1 MVIGVC
7 FKILPDFEDVDPAEW
22 ENPQQLEFGYV
33 KKMYGCFDEAA
44 LETALRLR
52 DQLQAA
58 GETAVTAA
66 VTVGAPESA
75 AAEGLLRSLFA
86 AGFDHVVTIPGT
98 AEFEPKHTARI
109 LAGYFRENPAD
120 LIFCGRM
127 VGPGDSGM
135 VPLHLARELGCDLYP
150 EVTTA
155 AWNAE
160 DASVVV
166 TCREGNTLCR
176 RQIAGN
182 AVCTLG
188 DAEAAYLRLFPL
200 RARMAA
206 RNREF
211 THWQG
216 MERENAPEV
225 VLLAE
230 KKETV
235 PCRFLSRDTA
245 AREVLEILKGADD
258 T

>member
-33 KKMYGCFDEAA
+33 KKIYGCFDEAA

-52 DQLQAA
+52 DQLLAA
-58 GETAVTAA
+58 GETAKTVA

-86 AGFDHVVTIPGT
+86 AGFDDVVTIPGT
-98 AEFEPKHTARI
+98 VEFDPRHTARV

-120 LIFCGRM
+120 MIFCGRM
-127 VGPGDSGM
+127 VGPADSGM
-135 VPLHLARELGCDLYP
+135 VPLHLARELGYDLYP
-150 EVTTA
+150 EVTTSCWDETAHA
-155 AWNAE
+155 A
-160 DASVVV
+160 VVI
-166 TCREGNTLCR
+166 CREGNALCR
-176 RQIAGN
+176 RQVGGN

-211 THWQG
+211 TPWQG
-216 MERENAPEV
+216 MEQENAPEV
-225 VLLAE
+225 VLLPE
-230 KKETV
+230 KKQTV

-245 AREVLEILKGADD
+245 AREVLDILKGADE

>member
-33 KKMYGCFDEAA
+33 KKIYGCFDEAA

-52 DQLQAA
+52 DQLLAA
-58 GETAVTAA
+58 GETAKTVA

-86 AGFDHVVTIPGT
+86 AGFDDVVTIPGET
-98 AEFEPKHTARI
+98 EFNPQHTAKV

-120 LIFCGRM
+120 MIFCGRM
-127 VGPGDSGM
+127 VGPADSGM
-135 VPLHLARELGCDLYP
+135 VPAHLARELGFDLCQ
-150 EVTTA
+150 EVTAA
-155 AWNAE
+155 AW
-160 DASVVV
+160 DTASAAAIV
-166 TCREGNTLCR
+166 TCREGNDLCR
-176 RQIAGN
+176 RQLTGP

-211 THWQG
+211 TQWPG
-216 MERENAPEV
+216 LPGEEASV
-225 VLLAE
+225 AFLTE

-235 PCRFLSRDTA
+235 PCRYFSRETA
-245 AREVLEILKGADD
+245 AREMLDILKGAEEV
-258 T
+258 

>member
-7 FKILPDFEDVDPAEW
+7 FKILPDFEDMDPIEW

-33 KKMYGCFDEAA
+33 KKIYGCFDEAA

-52 DQLQAA
+52 DQIQTA
-58 GETAVTAA
+58 GETAVTVA

-98 AEFEPKHTARI
+98 AEFDPKHTARV

-120 LIFCGRM
+120 MIFCGRM
-127 VGPGDSGM
+127 VGPADSGM
-135 VPLHLARELGCDLYP
+135 VPLHLARELECDLYP

-155 AWNAE
+155 VWNA
-160 DASVVV
+160 DAASVVV

-176 RQIAGN
+176 RQVAANG
-182 AVCTLG
+182 VCTLG
-188 DAEAAYLRLFPL
+188 DAEAAYLRLVPL

-211 THWQG
+211 TSWQG
-216 MERENAPEV
+216 MEQENASEV

-235 PCRFLSRDTA
+235 PCRFLSLDTA
-245 AREVLEILKGADD
+245 AQELLEILKGAKEV
-258 T
+258 

>member
-22 ENPQQLEFGYV
+22 ENPQQLDFGFV
-33 KKMYGCFDEAA
+33 KKIYGCFDEAA

-52 DQLQAA
+52 DQLVAA
-58 GETAVTAA
+58 GETTRTIA

-86 AGFDHVVTIPGT
+86 AGFDDVVTIPGT
-98 AEFEPKHTARI
+98 VEFDPKHTARV

-120 LIFCGRM
+120 VVFCGRM
-127 VGPGDSGM
+127 VGPADTGM
-135 VPLHLARELGCDLYP
+135 VPVHLARELGCDLYP
-150 EVTTA
+150 ELTTA
-155 AWNAE
+155 VWDAE

-166 TCREGNTLCR
+166 TCREGNVLRR
-176 RQIAGN
+176 RQVVGN

-211 THWQG
+211 ILFQG
-216 MERENAPEV
+216 IAQEHTPEV
-225 VLLAE
+225 KLLSE
-230 KKETV
+230 KKETA
-235 PCRFLSRDTA
+235 PCRFLNRDTA
-245 AREVLEILKGADD
+245 ARELLDILKGADEA
-258 T
+258 